1 MARLF
6 LIVLCTFSGI
16 QFNSFKRWVTV
27 PGSHITVFNEACS
40 SSLYS
45 LYLFDIFFKCGSQ
58 TELAYSTGGHTRAL
72 YAASFTPLGHI
83 CLPVSSCYGCYTL
96 YLKTGTAHS
105 IYLHQLAVA
114 FFLYFYHQ
122 IYLHAVVITFI
133 SRKSL
138 QFIITI
144 CYFSLQIREKGIVSG
159 CMLPTVLLMRMN

>member
-58 TELAYSTGGHTRAL
+58 TELAYSTGGHQGFVGCLFHSLGAYL
-72 YAASFTPLGHI
+72 LASEFL
-83 CLPVSSCYGCYTL
+83 LWVFYFA
-96 YLKTGTAHS
+96 LKTGTAHS